1 MFCISVRF
9 SYWKIV
15 VTWALVILRLSYR
28 TISPERCI
36 MTYLWVNLSFN
47 CIIHLMVRLLDL
59 TTNKIFHTAFWH
71 LKVTQ
76 PLLCYSVN
84 LAFVSSPSRIFI
96 SSPIGFHA
104 SPVEKLLPGLTTE
117 KIWRF
122 YLFSGDSSSPHRVTE
137 TLCGKASDISPNQGG
152 RALWDGVAQKEIMHF
167 ATKQKFRYWNILVLL
182 TFKNWQF

>member
-117 KIWRF
+117 KFEDFIC
-122 YLFSGDSSSPHRVTE
+122 SPVTQAVPTGLLRHCVE
-137 TLCGKASDISPNQGG
+137 KLLIFLQTKEGERCGM
-152 RALWDGVAQKEIMHF
+152 E
-167 ATKQKFRYWNILVLL
+167 
-182 TFKNWQF
+182 